1 LTFSFLFSSKKKK
14 KKKEREKEIKSK
26 GGLLEASSMV
36 DIRGLKIMA
45 KQDLKKK
52 NIPTN
57 KSGTA
62 FFRSFCNTYS
72 TSEMKACA

>member
-1 LTFSFLFSSKKKK
+1 
-14 KKKEREKEIKSK
+14 
-26 GGLLEASSMV
+26 LEASSMV